1 MKAPLSH
8 NDYTVGWICAL
19 PLEMAA
25 AKAML
30 DEVHPD
36 LSSSLGD
43 HNTYT
48 LGTVGS
54 HNIVIASIVASQ
66 MMPRFPSLRFSL
78 MVGIGGGVPSR
89 GADIRLGDVVVSNP
103 TKGFREV
110 RTGTLNKPSQLLLT
124 ALNKHQANNLLNG
137 CDLSK
142 HISQS
147 AIMTSSHTSEFT
159 YQGQEEDKLFHP
171 EYDHMAPRRSCES
184 CDHTQLVNRPT
195 RSSTEP
201 RIHYGLIASCNQAM
215 KDAKPR
221 DRLARQLGIICLEME
236 AAGLVGHFP
245 CLVIRGISDYA
256 EFHKNDQW
264 HGYAIAT
271 AAAYAK
277 ELLSVVLPVEV
288 VGKDPADVRS
298 TAASESSLMSPDRSK
313 KIHTWLS
320 SLNFLQ
326 TQQDLFRK
334 RPQWTGTTLLS
345 SELKGWINRSIIV
358 DHLRREFN
366 ANNKAGVAC
375 VYCNFKGQARQTVD
389 SILASL
395 LLQLVVARGGPVD
408 DEHTLPDVD
417 EIHPSEEDLKSY
429 ADSRIKVDISRDS
442 GGLSDQEKVHI
453 VNTVV
458 KGSDEIFLLVK
469 LHMDTLRPT
478 RRKDEFVTWMNG
490 LPDNM
495 DKALEDTR
503 LRDKF
508 CTGSL
513 RRSRYLT
520 VRELDGALALDDL
533 CECLHW
539 LRDAP
544 GIATTCLESFLT
556 LGHSPNTQE
565 LLETRDKLQ
574 CAIRVMSL
582 SQYSLQRRKDVTK
595 LHILA
600 YFGIDQLLER
610 FLRGKL
616 DINAK
621 DNHGT
626 TALHWAVRNGHKAMV
641 KLLVNNKNTNINAKD
656 SYGRTALHWAGRSA
670 NKDIMSLLLGL
681 EKLEGRAEVFQEIHG
696 LLRLIG
702 APIAALFYQYYRT
715 PLSRAAERG
724 DLALVT
730 QLLDWPGTQ
739 PKQSTFIRTPLS
751 LAAENG
757 HGSVV
762 KLLVERNADINFK
775 FIGGRAPLSYA
786 AENGHRDV
794 VEVLLRSDTLDVDSK
809 ETDTLRIPQAT
820 DNADDGRTPLF
831 YAAEKG
837 FKEVVEI
844 LLSSNKVDVSSKDGQ
859 GLTPLMYAE
868 RNGHEE
874 VVAVLRAGANCN
886 PSDQRLYKQH

>member
-1 MKAPLSH
+1 MGTTKTPFSH
-8 NDYTVGWICAL
+8 NDYTVGWIRAL

-30 DEVHPD
+30 DEVHPKL
-36 LSSSLGD
+36 LSSPSD
-43 HNTYT
+43 HSTYT
-48 LGTVGS
+48 LGTIGCHS
-54 HNIVIASIVASQ
+54 IVIICLPSGVYGTIPLAIVASQ
-66 MMPRFPSLRFSL
+66 MISRFSSLRFSL

-89 GADIRLGDVVVSNP
+89 DADIRLGDVVVSNP
-103 TKGFREV
+103 TKGFRGV
-110 RTGTLNKPSQLLLT
+110 RTGTSNKPSQLLLT

-142 HISQS
+142 HISQL

-159 YQGQEEDKLFHP
+159 YQGQEEDQLFHP
-171 EYDHMAPRRSCES
+171 EYDHMAPRRSCEM
-184 CDHTQLVNRPT
+184 NRPT

-277 ELLSVVLPVEV
+277 ELLSIVLPVEV

-298 TAASESSLMSPDRSK
+298 TAASESK

-366 ANNKAGVAC
+366 ANNKVGVAC
-375 VYCNFKGQARQTVD
+375 VYCNSKGQARQTVD

-408 DEHTLPDVD
+408 YEHTLPDVD

-429 ADSRIKVDISRDS
+429 AESRIKVDISRDS

-495 DKALEDTR
+495 DKALEDTVER
-503 LRDKF
+503 LGGNKF

-520 VRELDGALALDDL
+520 VGELDGALALDDL
-533 CECLHW
+533 CECLVDINQIYLEKKKQKGW

-556 LGHSPNTQE
+556 LGHTQE
-565 LLETRDKLQ
+565 LLETSDKLQ

-595 LHILA
+595 L
-600 YFGIDQLLER
+600 
-610 FLRGKL
+610 KL

-641 KLLVNNKNTNINAKD
+641 KLLVNNKNTDINAKD
-656 SYGRTALHWAGRSA
+656 SYGRTALHWAARSA
-670 NKDIMSLLLGL
+670 NKDIMSLLLRRWLGR
-681 EKLEGRAEVFQEIHG
+681 RAEVFREIHG

-775 FIGGRAPLSYA
+775 FIGGRTPLSYA

-820 DNADDGRTPLF
+820 DNGEPDLIVTLAESKLMTGRTPLS

-868 RNGHEE
+868 RNVHEE
-874 VVAVLRAGANCN
+874 VVAVLQG
-886 PSDQRLYKQH
+886 